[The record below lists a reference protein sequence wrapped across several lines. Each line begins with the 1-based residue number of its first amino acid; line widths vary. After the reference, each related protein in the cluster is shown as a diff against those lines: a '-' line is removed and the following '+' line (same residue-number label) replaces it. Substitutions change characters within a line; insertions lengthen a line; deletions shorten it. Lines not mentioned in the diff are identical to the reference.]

1 MTTASDSRP
10 PAFHVMAKPR
20 GAICNLGC
28 EYCYYLPKKALYP
41 GGTFRMSNQVLKSY
55 VRQYIAAQQVPQI
68 HFAWQGG
75 EPTLMGLD
83 FFRRVVGYQKE
94 AARPGMRIENAIQ
107 TNGTLLNDDWC
118 RFFAENHFLV
128 GISLD
133 GPREIHDVYR
143 KDKGN
148 RGTFDRVIH
157 GIRLLKDYQVDF
169 NILTCVSAANA
180 EKPLEVYH
188 FLRDEVGAEFIQ
200 FIPIVEW
207 ERPTDPQKERKL
219 SERSVNGE
227 QYGYFLNSIFDDWLA
242 HDLSKIFV
250 QIFDTSFGH
259 WIGAPGGLCV
269 FQETCGLALVTEHNG
284 DVYSCDHFVEPD
296 CYLGNM
302 LKTPLAEMVGSE
314 KQRQFGLA
322 KRNSLP
328 QYCRSC
334 SFLFACNGGC
344 PKDRTDITPDG
355 EPGLNHL
362 CSGFKTFFAHVDSP
376 FRIMANL
383 IRQHRPMTD
392 VMKIL
397 ENSN

>member
-1 MTTASDSRP
+1 
-10 PAFHVMAKPR
+10 MAKPR

-55 VRQYIAAQQVPQI
+55 VRQYIAAQQVPQV

-133 GPREIHDVYR
+133 GPREMHDVYR

>member
-55 VRQYIAAQQVPQI
+55 VRQYIAAQQVPQV

-133 GPREIHDVYR
+133 GPREMHDVYR

>member
-55 VRQYIAAQQVPQI
+55 VRQYIAAQQVPQV

-133 GPREIHDVYR
+133 GPREMHDVYR

-362 CSGFKTFFAHVDSP
+362 CLGFKTFFAHVDPP

>member
-1 MTTASDSRP
+1 VTTASDSRP

-55 VRQYIAAQQVPQI
+55 VRQYIAAQQVPQV

-133 GPREIHDVYR
+133 GPREMHDVYR

-362 CSGFKTFFAHVDSP
+362 CLGFKTYFAHVDSP

>member
-41 GGTFRMSNQVLKSY
+41 DSTFRMSNQVLKSY
-55 VRQYIAAQQVPQI
+55 VRQYIAAQQVPQV

>member
-1 MTTASDSRP
+1 MTTASDLRP

-55 VRQYIAAQQVPQI
+55 VRQYIAAQQVPQV

-148 RGTFDRVIH
+148 HGTFDRVIH

-362 CSGFKTFFAHVDSP
+362 CSGFKTFFTHVDPP

>member
-41 GGTFRMSNQVLKSY
+41 DSTFRMSNQVLKSY
-55 VRQYIAAQQVPQI
+55 VRQYIAAQQVPQV

-133 GPREIHDVYR
+133 GPREMHDVYR

>member
-41 GGTFRMSNQVLKSY
+41 DSTFRMSNQVLKSY
-55 VRQYIAAQQVPQI
+55 VRQYIAAQQVPQV

-227 QYGYFLNSIFDDWLA
+227 QYGFFLKSIFDDWLA
-242 HDLSKIFV
+242 HDLGKIFV

>member
-41 GGTFRMSNQVLKSY
+41 DSTFRMSNQVLKSY
-55 VRQYIAAQQVPQI
+55 VRQYIAAQQVPQV

-242 HDLSKIFV
+242 HDLGKIFV

-269 FQETCGLALVTEHNG
+269 FQETCGLALVTENNG

>member
-1 MTTASDSRP
+1 
-10 PAFHVMAKPR
+10 MAKPR

-41 GGTFRMSNQVLKSY
+41 DSSFKMSNQVLKSY
-55 VRQYIAAQQVPQI
+55 VKQYIAAQRVPQI

-133 GPREIHDVYR
+133 GPREMHDVYR

>member
-1 MTTASDSRP
+1 
-10 PAFHVMAKPR
+10 MAKPR

-133 GPREIHDVYR
+133 GPREMHDVYR

-362 CSGFKTFFAHVDSP
+362 CLGFKTYFAHVDSP

>member
-1 MTTASDSRP
+1 
-10 PAFHVMAKPR
+10 MAKPR

-41 GGTFRMSNQVLKSY
+41 DSTFRMSNQVLKSY
-55 VRQYIAAQQVPQI
+55 VRQYIAAQQVPQV

-118 RFFAENHFLV
+118 RFFVENHFLV

>member
-41 GGTFRMSNQVLKSY
+41 DSTFRMSNQVLKSY

-133 GPREIHDVYR
+133 GPREMHDVYR

>member
-55 VRQYIAAQQVPQI
+55 VRQYIAAQQVPQV

-133 GPREIHDVYR
+133 GPREMHDVYR

-362 CSGFKTFFAHVDSP
+362 CLGFKTYFAHVDSP

>member
-1 MTTASDSRP
+1 
-10 PAFHVMAKPR
+10 MAKPR

-41 GGTFRMSNQVLKSY
+41 DSTFRMSNQVLKSY

>member
-1 MTTASDSRP
+1 VTTASDSRP

-55 VRQYIAAQQVPQI
+55 VRQYIAAQQVPQV

-118 RFFAENHFLV
+118 RFFVENHFLV

>member
-1 MTTASDSRP
+1 
-10 PAFHVMAKPR
+10 MAKPR

-55 VRQYIAAQQVPQI
+55 VRQYIAAQQVPQV

>member
-55 VRQYIAAQQVPQI
+55 VRQYIAAQQVPQV

-133 GPREIHDVYR
+133 GPREMHDVYR

-362 CSGFKTFFAHVDSP
+362 CSGFKTFFTHVDPP

>member
-55 VRQYIAAQQVPQI
+55 VRQYIAAQQVPQV

-118 RFFAENHFLV
+118 RFFVENHFLV

>member
-55 VRQYIAAQQVPQI
+55 VRQYIAAQQVPQV

>member
-1 MTTASDSRP
+1 
-10 PAFHVMAKPR
+10 MAKPR

-28 EYCYYLPKKALYP
+28 EYCYDLPKNALYP

-133 GPREIHDVYR
+133 GPREMHDVYR

>member
-1 MTTASDSRP
+1 
-10 PAFHVMAKPR
+10 
-20 GAICNLGC
+20 
-28 EYCYYLPKKALYP
+28 
-41 GGTFRMSNQVLKSY
+41 MSNQVLKSY
-55 VRQYIAAQQVPQI
+55 VRQYIAAQQVPQV

-314 KQRQFGLA
+314 KQRQFGLV

-362 CSGFKTFFAHVDSP
+362 CSGFKTFFAHVDPP

>member
-133 GPREIHDVYR
+133 GPRGIHDVYR

-157 GIRLLKDYQVDF
+157 GICLLKDYQVDF

-242 HDLSKIFV
+242 HDLGKIFV

-362 CSGFKTFFAHVDSP
+362 CLGFKTFFAHVDPP

>member
-1 MTTASDSRP
+1 
-10 PAFHVMAKPR
+10 MAKPR

-55 VRQYIAAQQVPQI
+55 VRQYIAAQQVPQV

-133 GPREIHDVYR
+133 GPREMHDVYR

-362 CSGFKTFFAHVDSP
+362 CSGFKTFFTHVDPP

>member
-55 VRQYIAAQQVPQI
+55 VRQYIAAQQVPQV

-118 RFFAENHFLV
+118 RFFVENHFLV

-362 CSGFKTFFAHVDSP
+362 CSGFKTFFTHVDPP